1 MNKVIN
7 IKQEDTRV
15 KVAVSK
21 ELLGN
26 RKEAMTA
33 MLESPRGS
41 VEARITNEHGQWA
54 RSNTTR
60 FGRAMDALAVHIQP
74 QGWGGYVTI
83 RKNNFPLLHWLDAG
97 AGWNGGRFTRKGKL
111 SRGTIAAHPFFRST
125 IESNVERAK
134 AMATSIL
141 ER

>member
-1 MNKVIN
+1 MSKFID
-7 IKQEDTRV
+7 IKQEETPV
-15 KVAVSK
+15 KVDFAK
-21 ELLGN
+21 ELLCN
-26 RKEAMTA
+26 RKEAMSA
-33 MLESPRGS
+33 MLGSLRDS

-54 RSNTTR
+54 RYNTTR
-60 FGRAMDALAVHIQP
+60 FGRAMDALGVHIQP

-83 RKNNFPLLHWLDAG
+83 RKNNLPLLHWLDAG

-125 IESNVERAK
+125 IEANVERAK

>member
-1 MNKVIN
+1 MSKIID
-7 IKQEDTRV
+7 IKQEGTPV
-15 KVAVSK
+15 KIDFAK
-21 ELLGN
+21 ELLAN
-26 RKEAMTA
+26 RKEAMSA
-33 MLESPRGS
+33 MLGSLRDS
-41 VEARITNEHGQWA
+41 VEQRITNEHGQWA

-60 FGRAMDALAVHIQP
+60 FGRAMDALGVHIQP

-83 RKNNFPLLHWLDAG
+83 RKNNLPILQWLDAG

-111 SRGTIAAHPFFRST
+111 YRGTIAAHPFFRTT
-125 IESNVERAK
+125 IEANVERAK

>member
-1 MNKVIN
+1 MSKIID
-7 IKQEDTRV
+7 IKQEGTPV
-15 KVAVSK
+15 KIDFAK
-21 ELLGN
+21 ELLAN
-26 RKEAMTA
+26 RKEAMSA
-33 MLESPRGS
+33 MLGSLRDS
-41 VEARITNEHGQWA
+41 VEQRITNEHGQWA

-60 FGRAMDALAVHIQP
+60 FGRAMDALGVHIQP

-83 RKNNFPLLHWLDAG
+83 RKNNLPLMQWLDAG

-111 SRGTIAAHPFFRST
+111 YRGTIAAHPFFRTT
-125 IESNVERAK
+125 IEANVERAK